1 MSILLIQNWDILH
14 GKEDEYAKFVNEVYI
29 PETTDIG
36 IISVGGFY
44 VEVGFGPR
52 VIAVH
57 SVNEMSEL
65 LKALTDKTFKNL
77 SKELRQYVYNYR
89 RYVLEPTGAAQKGK
103 YAIQKGVW
111 KFNQYY
117 DLRPGVKKA
126 YAEFII
132 NEYIPTMEKID
143 YVKVTGGWNVV
154 LGGFS
159 EIIAELTFADPIDI
173 GRLLANE
180 DFRKISLKL
189 KNMYAT
195 NYMSRIIRCTE
206 RFDEPRWFK
215 L

>member
-1 MSILLIQNWDILH
+1 MSILLIQNWDIIH
-14 GKEDEYAKFVNEVYI
+14 GKEEEYAKFITEVYI
-29 PETTDIG
+29 PETTGIG

-57 SVNEMSEL
+57 SVNEMGEL
-65 LKALTDKTFKNL
+65 LKALTDTTFKNL
-77 SKELRQYVYNYR
+77 AKELRKYVYNLR
-89 RYVLEPTGAAQKGK
+89 RYVLEPTGAAQKAK
-103 YAIQKGVW
+103 YGIQKGVW

-117 DLRPGVKKA
+117 DLRPGVKKS
-126 YAEFII
+126 YAEFLV
-132 NEYIPTMEKID
+132 NEYVPTMEKID
-143 YVKVTGGWNVV
+143 YVKLTGGWNVV

-159 EIIAELTFADPIDI
+159 EIIAEFTFADPIDI

-180 DFRKISLKL
+180 DFRKISLRL
-189 KNMYAT
+189 KNEYAT

-215 L
+215 V

>member
-1 MSILLIQNWDILH
+1 MSILLIQNWDIIH
-14 GKEDEYAKFVNEVYI
+14 GKEEEYAKFITEVYI
-29 PETTDIG
+29 PETTGIG

-52 VIAVH
+52 LIAVH
-57 SVNEMSEL
+57 SVNEMGEL
-65 LKALTDKTFKNL
+65 LKALTDTTFKNL
-77 SKELRQYVYNYR
+77 AKELRKYVYNLR

-117 DLRPGVKKA
+117 DLRPGVKKS
-126 YAEFII
+126 YAEFLV
-132 NEYIPTMEKID
+132 NEYIPAMEKID

-159 EIIAELTFADPIDI
+159 EIIAEFTFSDPIDI

-180 DFRKISLKL
+180 DFRKISLRL
-189 KNMYAT
+189 KNEYAT

-215 L
+215 V

>member
-1 MSILLIQNWDILH
+1 MSILLIQNWDIIH
-14 GKEDEYAKFVNEVYI
+14 GKEEEYAKFITEVYI
-29 PETTDIG
+29 PETTGIG

-57 SVNEMSEL
+57 SVNEMGEL
-65 LKALTDKTFKNL
+65 LKALTDTTFKNL
-77 SKELRQYVYNYR
+77 AKELRKYVYNLR

-103 YAIQKGVW
+103 YTIQKGVW

-117 DLRPGVKKA
+117 DLRPGVKKS
-126 YAEFII
+126 YAEFLV
-132 NEYIPTMEKID
+132 NEYIPAMEKID

-159 EIIAELTFADPIDI
+159 EIIAEFTFADSIDI

-180 DFRKISLKL
+180 DFRKISLRL
-189 KNMYAT
+189 KNEYAT

-215 L
+215 V